1 VISVLRQLQKQLRE
15 ADLTNFREL
24 KRGWRFV
31 LGAFVGIGGGFASL
45 YFYTAGLFIKPLAA
59 EFGWSRSE
67 ASLGALSFTIG
78 NVIALPIVGRLV
90 DRYGEIPV
98 AFISGQLL
106 ALSFLMLGLFTQGLA
121 SFLFLVAVLTLIS
134 AGSNAIGYNRIIV
147 RHFVEQRGLALGL
160 ALTGTAFGAAFLP
173 SWLAPFIAE
182 HGWRPAY
189 FTLAVLAAVM
199 ACVAALLLREKSSPQ
214 AAPSTPQALLSW
226 REICS
231 HPAFLPI
238 ALMIFLSSTAVL
250 GTTLHMI
257 PLLSDGGMSPTQ
269 AGATAAALGVAVIVG
284 RVLSG
289 HLLDRWDA
297 GWVAFFLL
305 AFSGMGALLLWT
317 GLPQL
322 AVAGAALIG
331 FGVGT
336 EGDLLAYLLSRRF
349 PIRNFGS
356 VYGTIFAVHAFGAGV
371 GGVFAGGLYDAT
383 GGYSAWLLV
392 AASALFMAGAVAL
405 ATERGVR
412 KMSEPEALEV

>member
-1 VISVLRQLQKQLRE
+1 M
-15 ADLTNFREL
+15 TNFREL
-24 KRGWRFV
+24 RRGWRFV

-78 NVIALPIVGRLV
+78 NVVALPIVGRLV
-90 DRYGEIPV
+90 DRYGEVPV

-106 ALSFLMLGLFTQGLA
+106 AASFLLLGLFTQGLA
-121 SFLFLVAVLTLIS
+121 SFLFLVLLLTLIS

-147 RHFVEQRGLALGL
+147 RHFVEQRGLALGM
-160 ALTGTAFGAAFLP
+160 ALTGTAVGAAFLP
-173 SWLAPFIAE
+173 SWLAPYIAQ

-189 FTLAVLAAVM
+189 VTLAVLAAIM
-199 ACVAALLLREKSSPQ
+199 ACIAALLLREKSSAQ
-214 AAPSTPQALLSW
+214 TTTAGTQQTLLSW
-226 REICS
+226 REICG

-238 ALMIFLSSTAVL
+238 ATMIFLSSTAVL

-269 AGATAAALGVAVIVG
+269 AGATAVALGAAVIVG

-305 AFSGMGALLLWT
+305 AFAGSGALLLWT
-317 GLPQL
+317 DLPQL
-322 AVAGAALIG
+322 AVAGAILIG

-336 EGDLLAYLLSRRF
+336 EGDLLAYLLGRRF

-356 VYGTIFAVHAFGAGV
+356 VYGTIFAVHAFGGGV
-371 GGVFAGGLYDAT
+371 GGVLAGGLYDAT
-383 GGYSAWLLV
+383 GGYSAWLLL
-392 AASALFMAGAVAL
+392 AASALFAAGAVAL

-412 KMSEPEALEV
+412 KISEPGALEV

>member
-1 VISVLRQLQKQLRE
+1 LRNETYVISVLQQLHKQLRE

-31 LGAFVGIGGGFASL
+31 LGAFIGIGGGFASL

-78 NVIALPIVGRLV
+78 NVIGLPIVGRLV

-121 SFLFLVAVLTLIS
+121 SFLFLVLLLTLIS

-160 ALTGTAFGAAFLP
+160 ALTGMAFGAAFLP
-173 SWLAPFIAE
+173 SWLAPFIADQ
-182 HGWRPAY
+182 GWRPAY
-189 FTLAVLAAVM
+189 FTLAGLAAVM
-199 ACVAALLLREKSSPQ
+199 ACVAALLLREKTPSQ

-238 ALMIFLSSTAVL
+238 AVMIFLSSTAVL

-269 AGATAAALGVAVIVG
+269 AGAAAATLGVAVLVG
-284 RVLSG
+284 LV
-289 HLLDRWDA
+289 
-297 GWVAFFLL
+297 
-305 AFSGMGALLLWT
+305 FSGWPSFCSPSRVWGRCCCGPAFPNWQSP
-317 GLPQL
+317 GQL
-322 AVAGAALIG
+322 SSA
-331 FGVGT
+331 
-336 EGDLLAYLLSRRF
+336 
-349 PIRNFGS
+349 
-356 VYGTIFAVHAFGAGV
+356 
-371 GGVFAGGLYDAT
+371 
-383 GGYSAWLLV
+383 SAWAPRV
-392 AASALFMAGAVAL
+392 TCSPICSADASRSATSAASMARSSRCTRSAPVWAACSRADCTTRRAAIRPGCCWQPA
-405 ATERGVR
+405 RF
-412 KMSEPEALEV
+412 SPPEPWHW